1 MKSFDAALIVFLGG
15 GMNAVRAIQQGK
27 APFSI
32 ILGSIVFAAI
42 CVALN
47 DLTKA
52 RFGTVLAGVFLLSSA
67 LYSGVPFVDTLTKSI
82 DSYEK
87 E

>member
-1 MKSFDAALIVFLGG
+1 MKSFDAALIVFIGG
-15 GMNAVRAIQQGK
+15 GMNTIRAIQKGR
-27 APFSI
+27 APFGI

-52 RFGTVLAGVFLLSSA
+52 RFGTALAGVFLLSSA
-67 LYSGVPFVDTLTKSI
+67 LLSGVPMIETLQKSVN
-82 DSYEK
+82 SYEK